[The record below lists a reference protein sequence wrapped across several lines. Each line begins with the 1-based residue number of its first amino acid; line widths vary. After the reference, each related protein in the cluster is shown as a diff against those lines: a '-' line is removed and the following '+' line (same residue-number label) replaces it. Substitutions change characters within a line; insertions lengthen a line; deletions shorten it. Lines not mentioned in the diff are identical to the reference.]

1 MNKNTSPKGLSKPQ
15 ALILAR
21 VQAHRPVAGLAGGL
35 FVSGHEFRTA
45 ASLEK
50 RGLLT
55 LTPYGGSTGWAV
67 AVAEKKPIVKGHP
80 ASPIAVARLRN
91 LIADEGDAGHSEC
104 FEYILA
110 EWLAAP
116 TSKEA

>member
-21 VQAHRPVAGLAGGL
+21 VQAHPPVAGLAGGL

-55 LTPYGGSTGWAV
+55 LTPYGDNTGWAV

-80 ASPIAVARLRN
+80 ASPVSHEA
-91 LIADEGDAGHSEC
+91 LIALDKKFGTDPNSPLHHNNREC
-104 FEYILA
+104 A
-110 EWLAAP
+110 C
-116 TSKEA
+116 KEA